1 MQIIWMIWRWNTKK
15 EGYDILTTVKDFT
28 TKEIVDNNLK
38 KIIDLKMLKEF
49 YQDKSA
55 RYVNINLK
63 KKVEVL
69 KKKAEEE
76 AKKEGK

>member
-1 MQIIWMIWRWNTKK
+1 
-15 EGYDILTTVKDFT
+15 
-28 TKEIVDNNLK
+28 
-38 KIIDLKMLKEF
+38 MLKEF